1 MSELVSRLK
10 HVVQRVHALTPPHRS
25 PVRLIAISKTKP
37 IEDIIELYH
46 AGQRYFGENYAEEL
60 EKKSSHEQ
68 IRRQCPDIR
77 WHFVGHLQ
85 RKKVPRLINRVIN
98 LDCIQTIDS
107 IDLANRLNSVL
118 QQQQSA
124 QKLNILLQINTSNEK
139 QKFGIEPSQYLSLY
153 DHVKNQCPLLNCQ
166 GLMTIGSLNNVQT
179 ESDQDFQVLVKCRD
193 ELLRKYQYDV
203 NSIELSMGMSHDY
216 ERAIQAGST
225 IIRVG
230 SSIFG
235 ARNQQ

>member
-10 HVVQRVHALTPPHRS
+10 SILQRVHAITPPNRS

-60 EKKSSHEQ
+60 EKKSTHEE

-85 RKKVPRLINRVIN
+85 RKKVPRMINRVVN

-107 IDLANRLNSVL
+107 IDLANRLNSIL
-118 QQQQSA
+118 QQHSTR
-124 QKLNILLQINTSNEK
+124 KLNILIQINTSNED
-139 QKFGIEPSQYLSLY
+139 QKFGIAPSQFLSLY
-153 DHVKNQCPLLNCQ
+153 DYIKSHCPALNCQ

-179 ESDQDFQVLVKCRD
+179 ANDQDFQVLIRCRE
-193 ELLRKYQYDV
+193 ELARKYQYDL
-203 NSIELSMGMSHDY
+203 NNIELSMGMSHDY
-216 ERAIQAGST
+216 ERAIEAGST

-235 ARNQQ
+235 ARH

>member
-1 MSELVSRLK
+1 MSQLVSRLNSI
-10 HVVQRVHALTPPHRS
+10 VQRVQAITPPNRS

-37 IEDIIELYH
+37 IENIIELYH
-46 AGQRYFGENYAEEL
+46 AGQRYFGENYVEEL
-60 EKKSSHEQ
+60 EKKSTHEQ

-85 RKKVPRLINRVIN
+85 RKKVPRMINRVIN

-107 IDLANRLNSVL
+107 IDLADRLNSIL
-118 QQQQSA
+118 QQHSA
-124 QKLNILLQINTSNEK
+124 RKLNILLQINTSNEE
-139 QKFGIEPSQYLSLY
+139 QKFGIAPSQFLSLY
-153 DHVKNQCPLLNCQ
+153 EHIKTQCPLLNCQ

-179 ESDQDFQVLVKCRD
+179 ANDQDFQVLIRCRE
-193 ELLRKYQYDV
+193 ELARKYQFDL
-203 NSIELSMGMSHDY
+203 NKIELSMGMSHDY

-235 ARNQQ
+235 ARH